1 MLINLIFESR
11 HKPNMRIYLK
21 ILALFYLYGA
31 TVHCAN
37 LLGFG
42 EIPFRESPL
51 SWQVGDIS
59 YGILGSLTFV
69 GLWLKTRW
77 GIIGFFLSAVSQLIL
92 YLVFPKWFAFNAEQ
106 QQLLWSMIIFH
117 VVTLSIFFALLLSSR
132 RNEQYNS

>member
-1 MLINLIFESR
+1 MSMNLNFEFR
-11 HKPNMRIYLK
+11 HKPSVGIYLK
-21 ILALFYLYGA
+21 ILALLYFYGA
-31 TVHCAN
+31 TVHYAN

-59 YGILGSLTFV
+59 YGILGTLTFI

-92 YLVFPKWFAFNAEQ
+92 YLGFPQWFAFNSEQ
-106 QQLLWSMIIFH
+106 HQLLWSMIIFH
-117 VVTLSIFFALLLSSR
+117 FVTLSIFFALLFFTR

>member
-1 MLINLIFESR
+1 MLMNLIVESR
-11 HKPNMRIYLK
+11 HKPNIGIYLK
-21 ILALFYLYGA
+21 ILALFYFYGA
-31 TVHCAN
+31 TVHYAN

-51 SWQVGDIS
+51 SWQIGDIS
-59 YGILGSLTFV
+59 YGILGTLTFI

-117 VVTLSIFFALLLSSR
+117 LVTLSIFFALLLSSR